1 MIGAS
6 PLGMAV
12 ELLVVFLLVVT
23 IAYCVVVNRKLEA
36 LRSDQSELRGIIS
49 DLDTATGKAE
59 SAIRSMRETAGLTDS
74 ALADRVA
81 RALDIESRL
90 SEDIMKAEALHSK
103 LAAIPQRAETPRP
116 AAPAVPSLAG
126 EFKHSQIGLGLLN
139 ATKRK
144 AGRERDAA

>member
-1 MIGAS
+1 MIG
-6 PLGMAV
+6 MTI
-12 ELLVVFLLVVT
+12 EILVVFLLVIT
-23 IAYCVVVNRKLEA
+23 IVYCVIVNRKLEA
-36 LRSDQSELRGIIS
+36 LRSDQSELRGIIT

-59 SAIRSMRETAGLTDS
+59 AAIRSMRETAGLTDS

-90 SEDIMKAEALHSK
+90 SEEIIKAEALHTK
-103 LAAIPQRAETPRP
+103 LSAIPQRVLEVPRP

-139 ATKRK
+139 ADKRR
-144 AGRERDAA
+144 AARDRDAA